1 MSLLQ
6 RNPSSR
12 PSNDNHNK
20 NQDEGAAFITLNLF
34 STTSQKISNLEERFS
49 SFSRN
54 AGKDIEDIRLNCEC
68 IQNIRYDQFVLFVR
82 KMNFILIL

>member
-12 PSNDNHNK
+12 PSNGNDNK
-20 NQDEGAAFITLNLF
+20 NQDEGAACITLNLF

-54 AGKDIEDIRLNCEC
+54 VGKDIEDIRLNCEYFH
-68 IQNIRYDQFVLFVR
+68 IRYDQFVLFVR
-82 KMNFILIL
+82 KMI